1 MRIARFG
8 VTLSVLVMY
17 DDRLIPVKFYQVER
31 RSRMNTQ
38 RSTYYMYLVQY
49 SQYQVQVHAVM
60 NKK

>member
-31 RSRMNTQ
+31 RSRMNTH

-49 SQYQVQVHAVM
+49 SQYRCTQS
-60 NKK
+60 